1 MIADY
6 RIRIGKLFCTSL
18 RMSTVTQIIL
28 SVIFPIT
35 VVNVCIVFAG
45 CGFTGSFIEYFSDD
59 ISKFMSIH

>member
-1 MIADY
+1 
-6 RIRIGKLFCTSL
+6 
-18 RMSTVTQIIL
+18 MSTVTQIIL